1 MPNTG
6 GGDRK
11 RTTFS
16 SDSTAWQPDESI
28 PDRRIGYSKVCL
40 KLAST
45 PGGAMSA
52 NGHYSPLIHEL
63 LWLRLRLLL
72 FLRYHVLAVHTIR
85 HLEASRHL
93 PQLISLMSP
102 KMSMANPYR
111 RHFAYSTTLRRHHT
125 EVEEEVQSL
134 WQKFVRHVTGQGEYE
149 TLDSGHANVPSAT
162 DERKDTLS
170 AKYALYTVE
179 VCFAERLIN
188 STDAVKLPSGNASP
202 LSNEPSNGT
211 TVIEYLF
218 APTSSRL

>member
-1 MPNTG
+1 MASSSSSA
-6 GGDRK
+6 
-11 RTTFS
+11 FS
-16 SDSTAWQPDESI
+16 TLPRAGRAHYQAPRSES
-28 PDRRIGYSKVCL
+28 PP
-40 KLAST
+40 AST
-45 PGGAMSA
+45 YFPDVSEDVDGE
-52 NGHYSPLIHEL
+52 PLPT
-63 LWLRLRLLL
+63 
-72 FLRYHVLAVHTIR
+72 AD
-85 HLEASRHL
+85 ADS
-93 PQLISLMSP
+93 
-102 KMSMANPYR
+102 
-111 RHFAYSTTLRRHHT
+111 HFAYSTTLRRHHT